1 MFNEITAEL
10 LRRGAYV
17 RFRAIGAS
25 MQPTIEDGELITVAP
40 VAPESVK
47 RGDILLYQSESGV
60 HAHRVVGRVKGTV
73 PSPVAGCRATGPR
86 QGDCPLDRY
95 LLRGDASVSCDAPVR
110 LEQVIGRVVAV
121 QRGGR
126 NLALDRRLA
135 NLLRLARLKI
145 AKSKAFRLLHL
156 NYQKCIKIP

>member
-1 MFNEITAEL
+1 MFPDLMTEL
-10 LRRGAYV
+10 LRRGNRV

-40 VAPESVK
+40 VAPGPVK

-73 PSPVAGCRATGPR
+73 PLLE
-86 QGDCPLDRY
+86 GDCPLDHY

-121 QRGGR
+121 QRAGR
-126 NLALDRRLA
+126 SRPLDNRAFNLMRLM
-135 NLLRLARLKI
+135 RLWLS
-145 AKSKAFRLLHL
+145 KSKVFRVLQL
-156 NYQKCIKIP
+156 NYPK

>member
-1 MFNEITAEL
+1 
-10 LRRGAYV
+10 
-17 RFRAIGAS
+17 

-40 VAPESVK
+40 VGPGSVK

-86 QGDCPLDRY
+86 QVDCPLDRY
-95 LLRGDASVSCDAPVR
+95 LLRGDASVSCDAPVQ

-121 QRGGR
+121 QRAGR
-126 NLALDRRLA
+126 SRPLDNRAFNLMRLM
-135 NLLRLARLKI
+135 RLWLS
-145 AKSKAFRLLHL
+145 KSKVFRVLQL
-156 NYQKCIKIP
+156 NYPK